1 MKRFERRLLR
11 FSLLGMAALLLLCGP
26 AVAQKK
32 GMTAE
37 AVADL
42 QRVGQT
48 ALHPDGKTIAYTV
61 VKPRSDADA
70 YGSDYQEVWVSD
82 INGSDP
88 RQFTPSGMR
97 SSSIAWSP
105 DGRYLTFLGVR
116 KAFSDKG
123 QIYKVPLNG
132 GATLPITDHPETI
145 ARYAWSPDGKSIA
158 FMSTDGK
165 SPEQMSD
172 EKAGKDWI
180 VYDHNPLVSRL
191 WVYDVASGESRS
203 LSGDDLFVSNFTW
216 SPNSKSIAFQA
227 ASEAGIDA
235 TMMFSKMYQVSLADD
250 KTTDL
255 AATVGKMGPMAYSP
269 NGAWLAFLNAVD
281 LSDPLAQSLF
291 VVSTNGGEAKNLSGD
306 IERSATGISWLN
318 NKTIL
323 LQENAGTASALSRVD
338 AKSGKRKAVDLG
350 GLILGS
356 VSSHAASG
364 RVAVAAASPNHPPEL
379 FTGNASKGQFKR
391 LTNHNPQLADYDLA
405 RQEVVTWEAKDGLKI
420 EGVLTYPL
428 NYTAGQAYPL
438 ILQIHGGP
446 EGVSLNGWN
455 TRPTYP
461 VQVLA
466 ANGYMVLEPNYRGS
480 GGRGVAFT
488 KADHDDLG
496 GKEFEDVLAGIDALV
511 ERGLVDNDRVG
522 TAGWSYGGYFSAWA
536 ATKHSERFKAASAAA
551 GLTNWISFSGTTDI
565 PHEMALVH
573 WNSYWY
579 DQRDLHWERSPL
591 YHIQNAK
598 TPTLVVHGLKDL
610 RVHPEQSM
618 QLYSALKLTGTPSK
632 LIMYPRE
639 PHGILERAH
648 RIHYIENLIEWFNTY
663 VKEAKNPE
671 QAQRVVN

>member
-1 MKRFERRLLR
+1 
-11 FSLLGMAALLLLCGP
+11 MA
-26 AVAQKK
+26 
-32 GMTAE
+32 
-37 AVADL
+37 
-42 QRVGQT
+42 
-48 ALHPDGKTIAYTV
+48 
-61 VKPRSDADA
+61 VKPRSDEDA
-70 YGSDYQEVWVSD
+70 HGSDYLEVWVTN
-82 INGSDP
+82 INGAEA
-88 RQFTPSGMR
+88 RQFTPSGVR

-105 DGRYLTFLGVR
+105 DGQYLTFLAVR
-116 KAFSDKG
+116 KDISPKA
-123 QIYKVPLNG
+123 QIYKIPLNG
-132 GATLPITDHPETI
+132 GATQPVTDHDQSI
-145 ARYAWSPDGKSIA
+145 ARYAWSADGKSIA

-165 SPEQMSD
+165 SPEQMAD

-180 VYDHNPLVSRL
+180 VYDSNPLVSRL
-191 WVYDVASGESRS
+191 WVYDVASKSSRS
-203 LSGDDLFVSNFTW
+203 LTKDNLFVSNFAW
-216 SPNSKSIAFQA
+216 APNNKDIAFQA
-227 ASEAGIDA
+227 ASKAGIDEQ
-235 TMMFSKMYQVSLADD
+235 MMFSKMYRVSLSDNRISE
-250 KTTDL
+250 L
-255 AATVGKMGPMAYSP
+255 CATAGKMGPMAYSAD
-269 NGAWLAFLNAVD
+269 GATLAFLNAVD

-291 VVSTNGGEAKNLSGD
+291 VVPANGGTPKNLSGD
-306 IERSATGISWLN
+306 IERSAIGISWLN

-323 LQENAGTASALSRVD
+323 LQENAGTTSALSRVD
-338 AKSGKRKAVDLG
+338 VKSGKRKAVDTQ
-350 GLILGS
+350 GLVIGS
-356 VSSHAASG
+356 VSVHAKSG
-364 RVAVAAASPNHPPEL
+364 RLAVAGAAASHPAEL
-379 FTGNASKGQFKR
+379 FSGSASKGQFKR
-391 LTNHNPQLADYDLA
+391 LTNHNPQLANFDLA
-405 RQEVVTWEAKDGLKI
+405 RQEVISWEARDGMKI

-428 NYTAGQAYPL
+428 DYAEGKAYPL

-496 GKEFEDVLAGIDALV
+496 GEEFEDVLAGIDALV
-511 ERGLVDNDRVG
+511 DRGLVDNDRVG

-536 ATKHSERFKAASAAA
+536 ATRYSERFKASSVAA

-573 WNSYWY
+573 WNGYWY
-579 DQRDLHWERSPL
+579 DEKDLHWERSPL
-591 YHIQNAK
+591 YHIDKAK

-618 QLYSALKLTGTPSK
+618 QLYSALKLTGTPAK

-663 VKEAKNPE
+663 VKDAENQD
-671 QAQRVVN
+671 QAEKVVN